1 MSHLNLTE
9 DQYLDR
15 KYKFEEHKSTLTKE
29 PSGDNVKK
37 EYCVGCFQES
47 DWQFIHAELIKDGSV
62 ESNIP
67 TDKCECIND
76 CLQSPVRGTYLL
88 TDIEAAELRANPK
101 VEYVLINAVAY
112 PGTYAPDPD
121 DLSYTR
127 TYRYPSTIKN
137 QQDTSDWYNTINTQP
152 TGQIGGE
159 DNPPP
164 LNRLN
169 RCTSQ
174 LLRHTQKKNP
184 WVTLGNPQTIVDDRI
199 YHYSTGK
206 DVDVVVCDDHCW
218 FGHIEFQNPSR
229 ITNIKKA
236 DNATSASTVG
246 PTDYIGGNV
255 LGSGFS
261 NSATNGSCDLLD
273 LVLEGPYYIDPTWF
287 EADPSTRL
295 TTRWD
300 GTTVPV
306 ESVAR
311 SWWSNASQRSSQF
324 QSAGTVS
331 SSSVANYTRLKAN
344 GTNTD
349 IGGGGTSQ
357 FSYTH
362 GTPCASLTYGR
373 THGWAY
379 NANKWY
385 INLYGDGGV
394 MFEAC
399 FDILKI
405 FHQNKPNRSS
415 DNTKNPTIT
424 SNSWGRRFSAGALGT
439 NGYYW
444 FRPATTDGTTSGVAY
459 SNWDLDG
466 DTDGTQGSAPRFMS
480 NRVVGGFLQDGVQ
493 CQPSTGVT
501 LTAYNE
507 MSQAGVLFVCAA
519 GNHNQ
524 KSVKSTHADYNNYV
538 SAGIND
544 SLSSTEFSYSTDGL
558 SYIKTLQRGGFPG
571 GFDKAINVGA
581 LSATFNSG
589 KEQKAFY
596 STTGDLVIAW
606 ATSGDSSVDRQ
617 LPNAASKVNIPNN
630 SGYFFRYDSFYNIGS
645 TQSVLS
651 QDRPFNGTSCAC
663 PVAAGLIATKLET
676 NRTWTYDDVASWL
689 NGLEVQ
695 DGADFYYGT
704 ESTTINDSGWSDNR
718 NTQGIRGTVIYDAP
732 TDGGGGGGGGESST
746 SSNVGFGVTLMN
758 LLGSGSP
765 KIESPNSSLE
775 FNIGGTA
782 APRIGS
788 STGTLEFA
796 LGTGTPKIKS
806 TSGTLQFELS
816 TGTPKI
822 ESPNNID
829 LSAVTVAISTNL
841 TVGGITTASSF
852 VKTGGTSSQYLMA
865 DGSVSTGGGG
875 GGGGISAVV
884 DDPSPELGGDLNIN
898 NKSISG
904 IGTLNVTGTITGTGV
919 VADTMSINSYIYHT
933 GDTNTFIGFESN
945 DTFRVNTNGSD
956 KFKINS
962 SGHLILAD
970 DNDTYIHHPASNTI
984 GFTAGGF
991 YGFSYN
997 SNGLT
1002 VSGTVGAGIFS
1013 GNVFNGGTF
1022 TGSSFVKTGGTSSQY
1037 LMADGSTSTGG
1048 GGGSGVTIN
1057 NNTDNCIITASGV
1070 SNTIN
1075 GEANLTWDGSTLNS
1089 THSNGTIQIIPANG
1103 CIELTRTSGDAF
1115 IDFKNSPS
1123 DDYDVRIAQDGT
1135 SGALVVT
1142 GNLRTTGILT
1152 ANSFVK
1158 SGGTSSQYL
1167 MADGSTSTG
1176 GGGGGGSSIIIRH
1189 DGSVVGTATSI
1200 DFSTN
1205 LDVSAISAGI
1215 VTVTAPPVITQIIGT
1230 GGISGSGSSGNIF
1243 LSLENLSNN
1252 PAGSYTSANIT
1263 VDAKGRVTAAAN
1275 GSGGGGGGGT
1285 PAGSD
1290 GSIQIKSG
1298 SNFTGS
1304 TNLVFDDQNR
1314 ITGVDC
1320 KILLKDQKP
1329 IGLGDT
1335 LGGSS
1340 YAPFELEYD
1349 GGNSIIHNHAES
1361 HYPNHL
1367 YVLSG
1372 DQAAGLRR
1380 YVYIMNEDS
1389 YSLGALPT
1397 TGIMAKFQ
1405 SDGGQELHWQGSGS
1419 KGSRIQTTETGV
1431 TVTGTVSATSLSGSG
1446 NDIVTSRWDV
1456 VGGGTYA
1463 FTGPGGLSSASKPK
1477 IYLARG
1483 QTYEFV
1489 ISNANSHPF
1498 EIQESNGTAYNTGV
1512 TNNGSNVNGV
1522 VVKFEVPFSAPNTL
1536 QYACTTHSNMG
1547 NTIIVYPD
1555 LSP

>member
-9 DQYLDR
+9 EQYLDR
-15 KYKFEEHKSTLTKE
+15 RSKFEEHKATLTKE

-37 EYCVGCFQES
+37 EYNVGCFQES

-101 VEYVLINAVAY
+101 IEYVLINAVAY

-121 DLSYTR
+121 ELSYTR

-164 LNRLN
+164 LDRLN

-236 DNATSASTVG
+236 DNNTSASTVG

-306 ESVAR
+306 ETFAR
-311 SWWSNASQRSSQF
+311 GWWSNASQRSSQF
-324 QSAGTVS
+324 QNAGTVS
-331 SSSVANYTRLKAN
+331 VSSVASYTRLKAN

-424 SNSWGRRFSAGALGT
+424 SNSWGRRFSAGYLGT

-444 FRPATTDGTTSGVAY
+444 FRPATTDGTTSGVSY

-466 DTDGTQGSAPRFMS
+466 NTDGTAGSAPRFMS
-480 NRVVGGFLQDGVQ
+480 NRVVGGFFQDGVQ
-493 CQPSTGVT
+493 CQPVSGATF
-501 LTAYNE
+501 TAYNE
-507 MSQAGVLFVCAA
+507 MSQAGVLFVCAS

-538 SAGIND
+538 SSGIND
-544 SLSSTEFSYSTDGL
+544 SLSSTEFSYSADGL
-558 SYIKTLQRGGFPG
+558 SYVKTLQRGGFPG

-596 STTGDLVIAW
+596 SSMGDLVIAW

-617 LPNAASKVNIPNN
+617 LPNAASKVNNPNN
-630 SGYFFRYDSFYNIGS
+630 SGYFYRYDSFYNIGA

-676 NRTWTYDDVASWL
+676 NRTWTYDDVATWL

-718 NTQGIRGTVIYDAP
+718 NIQGARGTVIYDAP
-732 TDGGGGGGGGESST
+732 TDGGGGGESST
-746 SSNVGFGVTLMN
+746 SSNVGFGVTFMS

-765 KIESPNSSLE
+765 KIESPNSFLE
-775 FNIGGTA
+775 FDIGGTA

-865 DGSVSTGGGG
+865 DGS
-875 GGGGISAVV
+875 
-884 DDPSPELGGDLNIN
+884 
-898 NKSISG
+898 
-904 IGTLNVTGTITGTGV
+904 
-919 VADTMSINSYIYHT
+919 
-933 GDTNTFIGFESN
+933 
-945 DTFRVNTNGSD
+945 
-956 KFKINS
+956 
-962 SGHLILAD
+962 
-970 DNDTYIHHPASNTI
+970 
-984 GFTAGGF
+984 
-991 YGFSYN
+991 
-997 SNGLT
+997 
-1002 VSGTVGAGIFS
+1002 
-1013 GNVFNGGTF
+1013 
-1022 TGSSFVKTGGTSSQY
+1022 
-1037 LMADGSTSTGG
+1037 TSTGG
-1048 GGGSGVTIN
+1048 VGIQTVGGNVGYGVTLFDFRGSAIGEITPPHSGISTINITGGSGGGGDITGVTAG
-1057 NNTDNCIITASGV
+1057 TGLSGGGTTGDV
-1070 SNTIN
+1070 
-1075 GEANLTWDGSTLNS
+1075 TLNL
-1089 THSNGTIQIIPANG
+1089 AN
-1103 CIELTRTSGDAF
+1103 TS
-1115 IDFKNSPS
+1115 
-1123 DDYDVRIAQDGT
+1123 
-1135 SGALVVT
+1135 
-1142 GNLRTTGILT
+1142 
-1152 ANSFVK
+1152 
-1158 SGGTSSQYL
+1158 
-1167 MADGSTSTG
+1167 
-1176 GGGGGGSSIIIRH
+1176 
-1189 DGSVVGTATSI
+1189 
-1200 DFSTN
+1200 
-1205 LDVSAISAGI
+1205 VS
-1215 VTVTAPPVITQIIGT
+1215 
-1230 GGISGSGSSGNIF
+1230 
-1243 LSLENLSNN
+1243 
-1252 PAGSYTSANIT
+1252 AGSYTNANIT
-1263 VDAKGRVTAAAN
+1263 VDAQGRITAAAN
-1275 GSGGGGGGGT
+1275 GSSGGGGITIQDEGGALATAATTLNFVGAGVIASGTGATKTITISGGGGSGGTVSSGNFTALVGT
-1285 PAGSD
+1285 PSTLETYAYDSAELVFEYTVFVKNSTNYQSQKLLVMRD
-1290 GSIQIKSG
+1290 GTTVTSTQYGVMFSNTLLVQIDATISG
-1298 SNFTGS
+1298 SN
-1304 TNLVFDDQNR
+1304 
-1314 ITGVDC
+1314 
-1320 KILLKDQKP
+1320 LLLRATP
-1329 IGLGDT
+1329 
-1335 LGGSS
+1335 
-1340 YAPFELEYD
+1340 
-1349 GGNSIIHNHAES
+1349 ES
-1361 HYPNHL
+1361 
-1367 YVLSG
+1367 
-1372 DQAAGLRR
+1372 
-1380 YVYIMNEDS
+1380 
-1389 YSLGALPT
+1389 
-1397 TGIMAKFQ
+1397 
-1405 SDGGQELHWQGSGS
+1405 
-1419 KGSRIQTTETGV
+1419 GV
-1431 TVTGTVSATSLSGSG
+1431 T
-1446 NDIVTSRWDV
+1446 
-1456 VGGGTYA
+1456 
-1463 FTGPGGLSSASKPK
+1463 
-1477 IYLARG
+1477 
-1483 QTYEFV
+1483 
-1489 ISNANSHPF
+1489 
-1498 EIQESNGTAYNTGV
+1498 
-1512 TNNGSNVNGV
+1512 
-1522 VVKFEVPFSAPNTL
+1522 
-1536 QYACTTHSNMG
+1536 G
-1547 NTIIVYPD
+1547 NTTFRIKREVT
-1555 LSP
+1555 